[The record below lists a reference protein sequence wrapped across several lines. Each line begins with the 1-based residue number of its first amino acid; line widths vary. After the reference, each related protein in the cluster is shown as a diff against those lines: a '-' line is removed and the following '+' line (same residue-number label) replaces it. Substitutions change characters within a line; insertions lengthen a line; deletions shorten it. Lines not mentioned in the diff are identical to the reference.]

1 MCVLFVFVFGA
12 QERTVP
18 LWQYGGTMAVQLVF
32 LLVVILPLLHNT
44 TVLTLDIVGATVL
57 MKKLLETKLETDA
70 LPRVQ
75 EQTVDAL
82 QEV

>member
-12 QERTVP
+12 RCH
-18 LWQYGGTMAVQLVF
+18 YGGTMAVQLVF

-57 MKKLLETKLETDA
+57 MKKHLETTRATDA
-70 LPRVQ
+70 LPRVL
-75 EQTVDAL
+75 EQAVDAL
-82 QEV
+82 QVV